1 MKKKIIKYLQNYS
14 GKPLRRRQLARFM
27 GIKEKDYRKF
37 RDVIK
42 GLIKTNQLLKKSGG
56 FLMLT
61 SSAKKLK
68 GTIALTSHG
77 YGFVTT
83 KEMSSDI
90 FIRRESLNG
99 ALNGDS
105 VEVAILQSNKHHKS
119 EGIVQRIISRATDIF
134 IGTVTVNKGKFNLQI
149 EPVSPK
155 RGIILEKKQSNEV
168 IEGDIVSVKV
178 IDWGSSDSPVITS
191 FVERIG
197 SIKCPEDDMAVVCYK
212 YDLEPDF
219 PDIVEKESN
228 RFSITDINNEIPNRI
243 DLRNLLIFT
252 IDPWDARDVDDGI
265 SLEELENENYLIGV
279 HIADVSFFVKE
290 GSELDR
296 EAQKRSNSVYFSEGT
311 VRMLPD
317 NLSAELCSLLPN
329 VERLAMSVFIE
340 LDSNF
345 NVISSRLENSIIK
358 SAKAFTYGE
367 VQEIFDGKN
376 RSHSKILRK
385 MNRISKGLMA
395 NRHKVGSLD
404 FDIPEP
410 IFKFGNGGVP
420 YEILSSERLE
430 SHRLVEEFMLLANR
444 EVSKKVVLKRKKKD
458 EFIFRIHDEPSA
470 DDMNRFVSII
480 RRFKLFKN
488 IPLKIKPKDFQYI
501 LEKVESSPYHD
512 LIEKLALR
520 TMSKAI
526 YSIHNRGHFGLA
538 FKTYTHFTSPIR
550 RYSDILVHR
559 YLKKHLLR
567 DKFLKGISREKAS
580 SVAKYIT
587 DSEIKSIDAERE
599 YIKLKQIRWLSQH
612 IGEKFNAI
620 ISGVITSG
628 LFAELMD
635 NMVEGYVSIESLRND
650 SYYFDD
656 HEMAIVGRKYKEI
669 YRLGSKIEIQVRS
682 VNIEKRRADFNLV
695 ES

>member
-1 MKKKIIKYLQNYS
+1 MIN
-14 GKPLRRRQLARFM
+14 
-27 GIKEKDYRKF
+27 
-37 RDVIK
+37 
-42 GLIKTNQLLKKSGG
+42 
-56 FLMLT
+56 
-61 SSAKKLK
+61 
-68 GTIALTSHG
+68 
-77 YGFVTT
+77 
-83 KEMSSDI
+83 
-90 FIRRESLNG
+90 
-99 ALNGDS
+99 
-105 VEVAILQSNKHHKS
+105 
-119 EGIVQRIISRATDIF
+119 ISP
-134 IGTVTVNKGKFNLQI
+134 N
-149 EPVSPK
+149 
-155 RGIILEKKQSNEV
+155 RGII
-168 IEGDIVSVKV
+168 
-178 IDWGSSDSPVITS
+178 
-191 FVERIG
+191 
-197 SIKCPEDDMAVVCYK
+197 
-212 YDLEPDF
+212 
-219 PDIVEKESN
+219 EKETLN
-228 RFSITDINNEIPNRI
+228 
-243 DLRNLLIFT
+243 
-252 IDPWDARDVDDGI
+252 A
-265 SLEELENENYLIGV
+265 
-279 HIADVSFFVKE
+279 
-290 GSELDR
+290 
-296 EAQKRSNSVYFSEGT
+296 
-311 VRMLPD
+311 
-317 NLSAELCSLLPN
+317 
-329 VERLAMSVFIE
+329 
-340 LDSNF
+340 
-345 NVISSRLENSIIK
+345 
-358 SAKAFTYGE
+358 
-367 VQEIFDGKN
+367 
-376 RSHSKILRK
+376 
-385 MNRISKGLMA
+385 
-395 NRHKVGSLD
+395 
-404 FDIPEP
+404 
-410 IFKFGNGGVP
+410 
-420 YEILSSERLE
+420 
-430 SHRLVEEFMLLANR
+430 HRLVEEFMLLANR

-599 YIKLKQIRWLSQH
+599 YVKLKQIRWLSQH

>member
-1 MKKKIIKYLQNYS
+1 
-14 GKPLRRRQLARFM
+14 M

-290 GSELDR
+290 GS
-296 EAQKRSNSVYFSEGT
+296 SENRTIKLSKTSKDVT
-311 VRMLPD
+311 VFEM
-317 NLSAELCSLLPN
+317 E
-329 VERLAMSVFIE
+329 
-340 LDSNF
+340 
-345 NVISSRLENSIIK
+345 
-358 SAKAFTYGE
+358 SAK
-367 VQEIFDGKN
+367 I
-376 RSHSKILRK
+376 
-385 MNRISKGLMA
+385 
-395 NRHKVGSLD
+395 
-404 FDIPEP
+404 
-410 IFKFGNGGVP
+410 
-420 YEILSSERLE
+420 
-430 SHRLVEEFMLLANR
+430 
-444 EVSKKVVLKRKKKD
+444 
-458 EFIFRIHDEPSA
+458 
-470 DDMNRFVSII
+470 
-480 RRFKLFKN
+480 
-488 IPLKIKPKDFQYI
+488 
-501 LEKVESSPYHD
+501 
-512 LIEKLALR
+512 
-520 TMSKAI
+520 
-526 YSIHNRGHFGLA
+526 
-538 FKTYTHFTSPIR
+538 
-550 RYSDILVHR
+550 
-559 YLKKHLLR
+559 
-567 DKFLKGISREKAS
+567 
-580 SVAKYIT
+580 
-587 DSEIKSIDAERE
+587 
-599 YIKLKQIRWLSQH
+599 
-612 IGEKFNAI
+612 
-620 ISGVITSG
+620 
-628 LFAELMD
+628 
-635 NMVEGYVSIESLRND
+635 
-650 SYYFDD
+650 
-656 HEMAIVGRKYKEI
+656 
-669 YRLGSKIEIQVRS
+669 
-682 VNIEKRRADFNLV
+682 
-695 ES
+695 

>member
-1 MKKKIIKYLQNYS
+1 
-14 GKPLRRRQLARFM
+14 
-27 GIKEKDYRKF
+27 
-37 RDVIK
+37 
-42 GLIKTNQLLKKSGG
+42 
-56 FLMLT
+56 
-61 SSAKKLK
+61 
-68 GTIALTSHG
+68 
-77 YGFVTT
+77 
-83 KEMSSDI
+83 
-90 FIRRESLNG
+90 
-99 ALNGDS
+99 
-105 VEVAILQSNKHHKS
+105 
-119 EGIVQRIISRATDIF
+119 
-134 IGTVTVNKGKFNLQI
+134 
-149 EPVSPK
+149 
-155 RGIILEKKQSNEV
+155 
-168 IEGDIVSVKV
+168 
-178 IDWGSSDSPVITS
+178 
-191 FVERIG
+191 
-197 SIKCPEDDMAVVCYK
+197 
-212 YDLEPDF
+212 
-219 PDIVEKESN
+219 
-228 RFSITDINNEIPNRI
+228 
-243 DLRNLLIFT
+243 
-252 IDPWDARDVDDGI
+252 
-265 SLEELENENYLIGV
+265 
-279 HIADVSFFVKE
+279 
-290 GSELDR
+290 
-296 EAQKRSNSVYFSEGT
+296 
-311 VRMLPD
+311 MLPD

-345 NVISSRLENSIIK
+345 NVISSRVENSIIK

-599 YIKLKQIRWLSQH
+599 YVKLKQIRWIAQH